1 MSLVFEAILLS
12 VAGIALLVAF
22 ILVRRGWRSRIFRR
36 RDARVIEVR
45 NAWNGIVSGTVAAE
59 EWRDNRLT
67 CEIVEG
73 MLLDRLEVASGKEAE
88 RLLGCV
94 RASGLLDLRIQE
106 ARRRRG
112 WRRRRAL
119 ASLGRM
125 RAPEAVPALAD
136 ALDDHHRTYALV
148 AVRGLGRLGQPE
160 GAAPILERLIAGSLA
175 SLPPVQIQNAL
186 LSCCR
191 SRPQLLVPYIH
202 RADAA
207 TRPLIA
213 RVLGELATGDLDGD
227 DLVLLASDPQA
238 EVRASAARALTSAPL
253 NVALSMLGTLAE
265 DDEWF
270 VRLRAIVALGQLQ
283 HPRAIPPL
291 IDGLCDRNRL
301 VRVRAATGLAHMDD
315 QVEEVLDLVE
325 ARKDRYALQA
335 LVSELETSGAMLTH
349 VDRLA
354 SEGPARERAARVL
367 LRVLRLGAHRL
378 LVSALGGHRDR
389 RVRFQLARLVAH
401 SRLRALVPLLER
413 ARDSE
418 PARRRRDLYTWVL
431 EQIDG
436 TARIASRQ
444 RRRRGGISPAPVR

>member
-1 MSLVFEAILLS
+1 MPLVFEAILLS
-12 VAGIALLVAF
+12 VAGIALLLAF

-45 NAWNGIVSGTVAAE
+45 NAWNGILSGTVAPE

-67 CEIVEG
+67 CEIVEA
-73 MLLDRLEVASGKEAE
+73 MLLDRLEFAGGKEAE
-88 RLLGCV
+88 PLLTCV
-94 RASGLLDLRIQE
+94 RASGLLDLRIQD

-125 RAPEAVPALAD
+125 RAPEAVPALAE
-136 ALDDHHRTYALV
+136 ALDDHTRAYALI
-148 AVRGLGRLGQPE
+148 AVRGLGRLGLPA
-160 GAAPILERLIAGSLA
+160 GAPPILDRLLAGSLA
-175 SLPPVQIQNAL
+175 ALPPFQIQNAL

-191 SRPQLLVPYIH
+191 SQPELLVPYIH
-202 RADAA
+202 RANND

-213 RVLGELATGDLDGD
+213 RVLGELATGHLDED

-253 NVALSMLGTLAE
+253 NVALSLLGTLAE

-270 VRLRAIVALGQLQ
+270 VRLRAVVSLGQL
-283 HPRAIPPL
+283 HHRRAIPPL
-291 IDGLCDRNRL
+291 VKGLCDRNRL
-301 VRVRAATGLAHMDD
+301 VRLRAAAGLAHLDD
-315 QVEEVLDLVE
+315 HIEDVLDLVE

-335 LVSELETSGAMLTH
+335 LLSELETSGAVLTH

-354 SEGPARERAARVL
+354 SEGAARERAARVL

-389 RVRFQLARLVAH
+389 RVRFELARLVAH
-401 SRLRALVPLLER
+401 SKMSALTPLLAR
-413 ARDSE
+413 ARDHE
-418 PARRRRDLYTWVL
+418 PARRRRDIYTWVL

-436 TARIASRQ
+436 TVRVSSRQ
-444 RRRRGGISPAPVR
+444 RRRRGGISPAPVP